1 MKQAKSQ
8 EILDLSREEIID
20 VSKLPTGTPIKIG
33 DNVVWFDS
41 VANHVTTFN
50 KLIAILKQYPGYP
63 CVIFSPEFE
72 KYPEYTNMIS
82 NYICKKTFPDVTQTP
97 TFKRLVTEET
107 LTDFSQHCKLV
118 NTSELT
124 EFLLVDKRKA
134 ILTQLNALEV
144 ELHELTIKRANNT
157 LTQEECDR
165 GDDLYVNLIPE
176 LKKQFEQATMELA
189 DFITNR
195 TESHKVANKIESDDS
210 ITVSESPTVHNSDK
224 AEVTETVGTITMP
237 DLVSETVLPK
247 TATPADDKWAL
258 LGLTPQTPYNDSCR
272 DVAVNWRN
280 SHLFFMPWSI
290 AVQMANSSAYA
301 QYKFQQTDCNGYV
314 AVPLEYLLVYNIQL
328 YADGLPI
335 VFTSNGEF
343 MRIGN
348 SEHDSTDEDYW
359 YPKPYNLIKK

>member
-1 MKQAKSQ
+1 MEQAKSQ
-8 EILDLSREEIID
+8 EMLDLSQKEIID
-20 VSKLPTGTPIKIG
+20 VSTLPTGMPIKIG
-33 DNVVWFDS
+33 DNVVWFGS

-72 KYPEYTNMIS
+72 KHPEYANMIS

-97 TFKRLVTEET
+97 TYKRLVTEET
-107 LTDFSQHCKLV
+107 LTEFSQQCKLV
-118 NTSELT
+118 NASELT
-124 EFLLVDKRKA
+124 EFMLVDKRKA

-165 GDDLYVNLIPE
+165 GDDLYVNLIPK
-176 LKKQFEQATMELA
+176 LKKQFEHATKELA

-195 TESHKVANKIESDDS
+195 TESYKAANTVESNDS
-210 ITVSESPTVHNSDK
+210 ITVSASTTAPNSDK
-224 AEVTETVGTITMP
+224 ANVTETVNTTT
-237 DLVSETVLPK
+237 VSNLISEPVLTK
-247 TATPADDKWAL
+247 TDTPVDDKWTL
-258 LGLTPQTPYNDSCR
+258 LGLTPQTPHICSCR
-272 DVAVNWRN
+272 EVAANWRD

-290 AVQMANSSAYA
+290 AVQMASSPAYA
-301 QYKFQQTDCNGYV
+301 QYKVQQTDCNGFV

-335 VFTSNGEF
+335 VFTSSGEF

-348 SEHDSTDEDYW
+348 NGHDSIDEDYW